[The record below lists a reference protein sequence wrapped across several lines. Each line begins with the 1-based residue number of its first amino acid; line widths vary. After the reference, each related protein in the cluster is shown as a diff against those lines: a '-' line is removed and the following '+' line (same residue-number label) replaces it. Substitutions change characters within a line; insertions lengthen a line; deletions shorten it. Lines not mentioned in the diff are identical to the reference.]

1 MANYLEVKKVFCR
14 MLDVSDINAIN
25 EDSNITFPLSRF
37 DDGPKLVIDNEML
50 NAAFNI
56 LETQNCADMQLYST
70 TQYEVAVKSRW
81 FPRGREITLKDEVN
95 GIKYC
100 LGKASL
106 LYIVMV
112 CNRMCED
119 EALMNEMIRSK
130 PMVVPF
136 LPSRDISVEDFID
149 RYFRINTIKI
159 EADKET
165 RLNTFVQF
173 CNSFEYLYMYKTR
186 RSVMK
191 IANLSELY
199 ERSGGGRSR
208 VGEIGEPPR
217 RTVNPATLEYYA
229 MAVNAEDPFTAYIS
243 FYHILEYY
251 FDEVYKK
258 KIVDD
263 MKNKLTNPS
272 FSYKNEKQIYELAKW
287 IGKKMK
293 NDDKDGRG
301 NELDSLKYVL
311 EEYVPIAD
319 LIKSLDEWN
328 VGLKDYYQSKNVVF
342 NGSSKGRIAW
352 SDNMGVYTNI
362 SNRIYYTRNAL
373 VHSKSDQSDKQY
385 KPQKHKSALVKELP
399 LIQVI
404 AELILFKDGEPL

>member
-191 IANLSELY
+191 IAN
-199 ERSGGGRSR
+199 
-208 VGEIGEPPR
+208 
-217 RTVNPATLEYYA
+217 
-229 MAVNAEDPFTAYIS
+229 
-243 FYHILEYY
+243 
-251 FDEVYKK
+251 
-258 KIVDD
+258 
-263 MKNKLTNPS
+263 
-272 FSYKNEKQIYELAKW
+272 
-287 IGKKMK
+287 
-293 NDDKDGRG
+293 
-301 NELDSLKYVL
+301 
-311 EEYVPIAD
+311 
-319 LIKSLDEWN
+319 
-328 VGLKDYYQSKNVVF
+328 
-342 NGSSKGRIAW
+342 
-352 SDNMGVYTNI
+352 
-362 SNRIYYTRNAL
+362 
-373 VHSKSDQSDKQY
+373 
-385 KPQKHKSALVKELP
+385 
-399 LIQVI
+399 
-404 AELILFKDGEPL
+404 